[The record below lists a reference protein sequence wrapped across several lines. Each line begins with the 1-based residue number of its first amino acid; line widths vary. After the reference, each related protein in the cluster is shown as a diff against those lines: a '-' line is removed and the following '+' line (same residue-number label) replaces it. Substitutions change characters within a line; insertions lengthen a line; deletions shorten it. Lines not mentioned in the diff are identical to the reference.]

1 VCYRE
6 PERFAMSHDYPTLV
20 HAVRQRAI
28 DTPDALAII
37 HEPSQGPASEVT
49 YLELWRRAGAVAAH
63 INGTGQ
69 PGDRVVLLFPSGPD
83 FVAAFLGCLLARRIA
98 VPSALQRNERALE
111 RTISIVRDAGAR
123 LIVTTGSMLLKLQAV
138 VHDVR
143 LEDGATPAVI
153 AVDAAERVADQDRI
167 DCTPDDIAFLQYTSG
182 STAHPKGVMVAQD
195 NISNNLRHIRRE
207 FGSDRQN
214 CLVNW
219 LPAYHDMGLIG
230 GILAPLY
237 SGWPT
242 VLMSPGDFVQRP
254 VKWLDL
260 ITKYGATIS
269 GGPNFAYDACIARIP
284 DRHLENLDL
293 TSWRVAFNGAEQIR
307 AETVDRFAAKFAPC
321 GFDANAVFPC
331 YGLAEATILVTC
343 KGEVHR
349 YDRVVL
355 DRDELKEGHA
365 VESQDGRAVSACGG
379 PTPDHDVVI
388 VNPETKQRCSE
399 TEIGEVWV
407 SGPSVCRGYWGRDED
422 TSLAFS
428 AELEG
433 VPGKRFLRTGDLGLL
448 RGGQLYVTGRL
459 KNIVIIRGLNYSC
472 EDIEDLAQASHRA
485 VATATGAAF
494 GIDGPKGEELIV
506 CQEIN
511 REYIDTLDRA
521 EVVAAIQ
528 ESIVLHYGVRA
539 SDVVLVQPGRLPRT
553 TSGKIQRPKA
563 RDLYAA
569 SKLSVVLEPDN
580 SGVRDAPGH
589 AQGEG

>member
-1 VCYRE
+1 
-6 PERFAMSHDYPTLV
+6 MSHDYPTLL
-20 HAVRQRAI
+20 HMVRQRVT

-37 HEPSQGPASEVT
+37 HEPSQGPASEFT
-49 YLELWRRAGAVAAH
+49 YLEIWRRAVAVAAQV
-63 INGTGQ
+63 GATGQ
-69 PGDRVVLLFPSGPD
+69 SGDRVVLLFPSGPD
-83 FVAAFLGCLLARRIA
+83 FVAAFLGCMLARRIA

-123 LIVTTGSMLLKLQAV
+123 LIITTGSMLLKLQSV

-143 LEDGATPAVI
+143 LKDGATPAVI
-153 AVDAAERVADQDRI
+153 TVDAAEWVAGQDRI

-182 STAHPKGVMVAQD
+182 STAHPKGVMVAHG
-195 NISNNLRHIRRE
+195 NISNNLRHICRE
-207 FGSDRQN
+207 FGSNRQN

-237 SGWPT
+237 GGWPT
-242 VLMSPGDFVQRP
+242 VLMSPGEFVQRP
-254 VKWLDL
+254 VKWLEL

-269 GGPNFAYDACIARIP
+269 GGPNFAYDACVARIP
-284 DRHLENLDL
+284 DRHLESLDL

-307 AETVDRFAAKFAPC
+307 AETVDRFAAKFARC

-331 YGLAEATILVTC
+331 YGLAESTILVTC
-343 KGEVHR
+343 KGEAHR
-349 YDRVVL
+349 YARVIL
-355 DRDELKEGHA
+355 DREALKEGHA
-365 VESQDGRAVSACGG
+365 IESQDGRAVSACGG
-379 PTPDHDVVI
+379 PTPDHDIAI
-388 VNPETKQRCSE
+388 VNPDTKQRCSE
-399 TEIGEVWV
+399 AEIGEVWV

-422 TSLAFS
+422 TLAAFA

-433 VPGKRFLRTGDLGLL
+433 VPDKRFLRTGDLGMV
-448 RGGQLYVTGRL
+448 RGGQLYITGRL

-494 GIDGPKGEELIV
+494 GIEGPNGEELIV
-506 CQEIN
+506 AQEIN
-511 REYIDTLDRA
+511 RGYIDTLDRA

-539 SDVVLVQPGRLPRT
+539 REVVLVQSGRLPRT
-553 TSGKIQRPKA
+553 TSGKIQRLKA

-569 SKLSVVLEPDN
+569 SKLPVVLEPDS
-580 SGVRDAPGH
+580 SGLRDAPGR